1 MMTWTTCCNKT
12 RCLAV
17 LFTLLFTL
25 QLTGCRVIDTVK
37 SLSGGTP
44 MEEELMG
51 NMPRFDTDAFNRFH
65 FTMDVTAGSM
75 DGEAKEINFSG
86 VVETYKNISHL
97 YNLDGNVPE
106 ETKAESWS
114 SFSENV
120 RYQKGA
126 DGWTMAELKD
136 TQAVNKLAEAL
147 NVRDADLILTK
158 NDSVCTLSWSF
169 PIDAR
174 ELFGPILESEAE
186 NLTGSGRV
194 TAVFDPES
202 HAFEHFTIVASA
214 GNEEKDGV
222 LLDAVFYWDTIN
234 SRTEGL
240 KIPDEVSAGAYKAAT
255 GVNSVGYNEEVNP
268 VAEDF
273 MKAYGGTAEVTHYED
288 GAMMFWTFTK
298 DDISA
303 VVNYAVDKSASARF
317 EESLTALSSVCGAP
331 VEETENGRYFYNDE
345 TKELTYMAVLD
356 HAYAEIIVAG
366 SDDMNQADLRMP
378 LIDYK
383 SRLGV

>member
-17 LFTLLFTL
+17 LVTLLFIL
-25 QLTGCRVIDTVK
+25 QLTGCGVIDTVK

-51 NMPRFDTDAFNRFH
+51 NTPRFDADAFNRFH
-65 FTMDVTAGSM
+65 FTIDVTAGSM
-75 DGEAKEINFSG
+75 DGEAKEIEFSG
-86 VVETYKNISHL
+86 VVETYKSISHL

-126 DGWTMAELKD
+126 DGWNMAEPKD

-169 PIDAR
+169 PIDTR

-240 KIPDEVSAGAYKAAT
+240 KIP
-255 GVNSVGYNEEVNP
+255 

-288 GAMMFWTFTK
+288 GAMMFWTFTE
-298 DDISA
+298 DDTSA

-331 VEETENGRYFYNDE
+331 VEETENGRYFYNDK

-366 SDDMNQADLRMP
+366 SDDMNQADLRMS